1 MLGETTGRHAV
12 PVITSLPERN
22 AMAAPRRFAARVA
35 AERMAAAA
43 DSQRGQRARICS
55 YVNPVANRAG
65 ESVCI
70 LPPGHVTGHRF
81 GSPDPDAWIYE

>member
-1 MLGETTGRHAV
+1 MGRHSMLGETTGRHAV
-12 PVITSLPERN
+12 PVITTLPER
-22 AMAAPRRFAARVA
+22 FG
-35 AERMAAAA
+35 
-43 DSQRGQRARICS
+43 STLQRARICG
-55 YVNPVANRAG
+55 YVNPVANRPG